1 METFQPQNE
10 RGTVP
15 YHPLR
20 PSLRLLQVSGHYC
33 VLYLVF
39 LLRVSSISIHISS
52 VSSVYIISRWF
63 FLSFCEAEKE
73 AISTTVSL
81 PEGLHKVIQS
91 ENTLSAAPKLGG
103 KKMSFRRKLTPS
115 TREENTE

>member
-1 METFQPQNE
+1 METLQPRNE
-10 RGTVP
+10 RGIVP

-20 PSLRLLQVSGHYC
+20 PSLRLLQVSVNYC
-33 VLYLVF
+33 VPYLVF
-39 LLRVSSISIHISS
+39 SLQVSSISIHISS
-52 VSSVYIISRWF
+52 VSSVYIISRC